1 VSKVKVIIVG
11 GGTGGHLYPGIAL
24 AQEFK
29 RKDAD
34 NQILFVGTRRGL
46 EQAIVPREGFAL
58 KTLWIDGLVGM
69 PWHKVLMGLLKLPIA
84 LLQSFKILVNFRPHL
99 VVGVGG
105 YVTGPFML
113 AAFLWRVPQLIQEQ
127 NVFPGTTNRI
137 LAYLVDRIA
146 ISFARSEAYFP
157 SKKVQLTGNPI
168 RQEFLGGT
176 KNGSRSSH
184 SLGRTFHLLVF
195 GGSQGAHQ
203 INVAM
208 IEALP
213 HLESV
218 KECLQIVHQTGTQDF
233 AWVEENYQKAGW
245 EKTEILNFIYDMA
258 IKYNDAD
265 LIVCRAGATT
275 LAEITVAG
283 KPAIMI
289 PFPLAVHN
297 HQEINAGVLEEIGA
311 AQIIHNHELTGKRLA
326 QAVLSL
332 INTPEKLIEMGERG
346 KELGRADAAE
356 QVVKMGY
363 ELIHV
368 M

>member
-1 VSKVKVIIVG
+1 
-11 GGTGGHLYPGIAL
+11 
-24 AQEFK
+24 
-29 RKDAD
+29 
-34 NQILFVGTRRGL
+34 
-46 EQAIVPREGFAL
+46 
-58 KTLWIDGLVGM
+58 
-69 PWHKVLMGLLKLPIA
+69 
-84 LLQSFKILVNFRPHL
+84 
-99 VVGVGG
+99 
-105 YVTGPFML
+105 
-113 AAFLWRVPQLIQEQ
+113 
-127 NVFPGTTNRI
+127 
-137 LAYLVDRIA
+137 
-146 ISFARSEAYFP
+146 
-157 SKKVQLTGNPI
+157 
-168 RQEFLGGT
+168 
-176 KNGSRSSH
+176 
-184 SLGRTFHLLVF
+184 
-195 GGSQGAHQ
+195 
-203 INVAM
+203 
-208 IEALP
+208 
-213 HLESV
+213 
-218 KECLQIVHQTGTQDF
+218 
-233 AWVEENYQKAGW
+233 
-245 EKTEILNFIYDMA
+245 KTEILNFIYDMA